1 MRKKA
6 NQTPNDFTHEQKY
19 REFAQ
24 QYLFDFK
31 AVAAYRRCN
40 FKVGEAKQS
49 DSASASKLLSNPEV
63 QEYIRELAEE
73 RQRRLEVK
81 VDRIVE
87 EQARIGFAD
96 IRNYFEWDAGEI
108 RLKDSAML
116 DENASRAIERLE
128 MTTYESP
135 SGEVTKRVKIKLH
148 SKSAALESLAKH
160 LGMYTEKH
168 QVEVKYGTVAV
179 PATTSP
185 KDWMDV
191 IRQEIEHVSGTNGSA
206 QNGVESQ

>member
-6 NQTPNDFTHEQKY
+6 SQSPNNFTQEQKY

-40 FKVGEAKQS
+40 FKVGEAKSS
-49 DSASASKLLSNPEV
+49 DSAAASKLLATPEV

-73 RQRRLEVK
+73 RQRRLDVK

-168 QVEVKYGTVAV
+168 DVNVTYGTVNV
-179 PATTSP
+179 PALAP
-185 KDWMDV
+185 RQDWMDV
-191 IRQEIEHVSGTNGSA
+191 VRQEISHVNGNSSDGEHDSM
-206 QNGVESQ
+206 